1 MRKLFRNRAFFL
13 VWLGNFV
20 SVLAGHIGM
29 IAFAW
34 LVLKLT
40 DSAFQMGLV
49 LGVQGLPR
57 AILMLYGGATVDRLS
72 PKRLMVISNYARF
85 FIILVM
91 ALLIGG
97 DGVEMLH
104 VYLLALIFGIV
115 DAFFYPASG
124 SILPSLVD
132 RDALKQANALF
143 QTTTQTA
150 VFVSPAVAGLLIAL
164 APDPMSQG
172 AIAWHITSS
181 LEDGPG
187 LALAFAIA
195 SLCFGVSGFLI
206 NFAKPRVLNTEGSDK
221 TGAFSAIKEAL
232 QFVWETPAMRIFFIG
247 IAMVNIFFNAPF
259 MIGIPIIAEARF
271 EDSAAAFGYIV
282 SAFGAGS
289 MISGFSAAFL
299 PTPDQK
305 TFAVVGGLL
314 IAFLGGVWAALAF
327 VPTLQMAVLIMFM
340 GGLADGVVIV
350 FFVTWVQKSTPDRL
364 LGRVMSIMSFVFI
377 GLLPIADSFMG
388 LALEWNLEL
397 VMFSSGMIIIA
408 ISLLITVHPDARRAP
423 RRVDDT
429 DYFEARITKDS
440 ADQIA
445 D

>member
-1 MRKLFRNRAFFL
+1 MRKLFRNKAFFL
-13 VWLGNFV
+13 VWLGNFA

-72 PKRLMVISNYARF
+72 PKRLMVVSNFARF
-85 FIILVM
+85 AIIMVI
-91 ALLIGG
+91 AVLIGG
-97 DGVEMLH
+97 DRVEMLH

-132 RDALKQANALF
+132 REALKEANALF

-164 APDPMSQG
+164 APGPLSET
-172 AIAWHITSS
+172 ASAWHVTSS
-181 LEDGPG
+181 IEDGPG

-195 SLCFGVSGFLI
+195 SLCFCISGFLI
-206 NFAKPRVLNTEGSDK
+206 NFAKPRVLHADNSHQG
-221 TGAFSAIKEAL
+221 GVIIAIKEAL
-232 QFVWETPAMRIFFIG
+232 HFVWETPAMRIFFIG

-259 MIGIPIIAEARF
+259 LIGIPIIAEARF
-271 EDSAAAFGYIV
+271 DDSAAAFGYIV

-305 TFAVVGGLL
+305 TFAVLGGTL
-314 IAFLGGVWAALAF
+314 IAFLGLVWGALAF
-327 VPTLQMAVLIMFM
+327 VPTLPLAIFIMFV

-350 FFVTWVQKSTPDRL
+350 FFVTWVQKYTPDRL

-377 GLLPIADSFMG
+377 GLLPIADSVMG

-397 VMFSSGMIIIA
+397 VMFGSGMIIVA
-408 ISLLITVHPDARRAP
+408 ISLLITVHPDARKTP
-423 RRVDDT
+423 LRVDDA
-429 DYFEARITKDS
+429 DYFEARIADADS
-440 ADQIA
+440 D
-445 D
+445 

>member
-1 MRKLFRNRAFFL
+1 MLKLFQIKAFFL
-13 VWLGNFV
+13 VWMGNFA
-20 SVLAGHIGM
+20 SVLAGHIVM
-29 IAFAW
+29 IAFSW

-40 DSAFQMGLV
+40 GSAFQMGLV

-72 PKRLMVISNYARF
+72 PKLLMVTSNYARF
-85 FIILVM
+85 FIIVIM
-91 ALLIGG
+91 ALLIGS
-97 DGVEMLH
+97 DNVLMLH

-132 RDALKQANALF
+132 RDALKKANALF

-150 VFVSPAVAGLLIAL
+150 VFISPAVAGLLIAL
-164 APDPMSQG
+164 APSPLSEE
-172 AIAWHITSS
+172 ALAWNITSRIN
-181 LEDGPG
+181 DGPG

-195 SLCFGVSGFLI
+195 SVCFVISGVLI
-206 NFAKPRVLNTEGSDK
+206 NFANPRALHTDTSEPAGVFV
-221 TGAFSAIKEAL
+221 AVKEAL
-232 QFVWETPAMRIFFIG
+232 LFVWHTPAMRIFFIG

-259 MIGIPIIAEARF
+259 LIGIPIIAEARF
-271 EDSAAAFGYIV
+271 ENSAAAFGYIV
-282 SAFGAGS
+282 SAFGAGAL
-289 MISGFSAAFL
+289 ISGFSAGFL
-299 PTPDQK
+299 PNPDQK

-314 IAFLGGVWAALAF
+314 VAFLGVVWAGLAF
-327 VPTLQMAVLIMFM
+327 VPTLTLAVAIMFA
-340 GGLADGVVIV
+340 GGLANGVVMV

-397 VMFSSGMIIIA
+397 VMFGSGMIIVA
-408 ISLLITVHPDARRAP
+408 ISLLVTVHPDARKVP
-423 RRVDDT
+423 RRVDDA
-429 DYFEARITKDS
+429 DYFEKRIS
-440 ADQIA
+440 
-445 D
+445 